1 VSGLPD
7 AGRDEDRLQ
16 MGTSTTQEARRPEV
30 PEASPE
36 PSAPATTRA
45 AVRRGRELVN
55 VTVLRAWLDGLGL
68 DEGERRAIVADLA
81 LTESQI
87 KSWDLFVSREIE
99 LALVRRALAER
110 GPAVGIE
117 AAQSLDRGA
126 FAVVEY
132 LMRTSPDLSHALDQL
147 VRYERLLGSTPVFTM
162 ERDTVVQLR
171 RVRDYEPDD
180 VVEAVIAEFALGS
193 VLVIGGNATARPW
206 HPTLVRFTH
215 AAPLDV
221 SAHERLFRCPVEFE
235 APHTELVIARGVLD
249 TPMAE
254 ADSRL
259 HALLRECGRALI
271 GDVEHYAEVSFDVR
285 QHIGDLLPRGQL
297 TLRAVAERL
306 AMSTRTLQHRLRAEG
321 ASFSELVDGVR
332 TTLAQRYLVERRL
345 SVPDIAAL
353 LGYGDASAF
362 HRAFKRWTGLTPRQ
376 FRARNPS

>member
-1 VSGLPD
+1 MMVGS
-7 AGRDEDRLQ
+7 
-16 MGTSTTQEARRPEV
+16 TSQEARQPEV
-30 PEASPE
+30 AEPASTESE
-36 PSAPATTRA
+36 PLGTRAPAK
-45 AVRRGRELVN
+45 RGRELVN
-55 VTVLRAWLDGLGL
+55 VTVLRAWLDGLDL
-68 DEGERRAIVADLA
+68 EDDERRAIVADLA

-99 LALVRRALAER
+99 LELVRRAVRMR
-110 GPAVGIE
+110 GPRVGIE
-117 AAQSLDRGA
+117 AARSLDRGA

-132 LMRTSPDLSHALDQL
+132 LMRTSTDLSHALDQL
-147 VRYERLLGSTPVFTM
+147 MRYERLLGSSPIFTM
-162 ERDTVVQLR
+162 ERDTVLQLR

-180 VVEAVIAEFALGS
+180 VVEAAIAEFALGS
-193 VLVIGGNATARPW
+193 VMVIGGTATAEPW
-206 HPTLVRFTH
+206 HPTLVQFTH
-215 AAPLDV
+215 PAQGDTRPY
-221 SAHERLFRCPVEFE
+221 EELFRCPVEFKAE
-235 APHTELVIARGVLD
+235 HTELMIARGVLD

-259 HALLRECGRALI
+259 HSLLLECGRSLI

-285 QHIGDLLPRGQL
+285 QHIADLLPRGQL

-306 AMSTRTLQHRLRAEG
+306 RMSTRTLQHRLRAEG

-376 FRARNPS
+376 FRARNPG